1 MSNITEWINRELYP
15 ALYDKIDAA
24 FPELHF
30 IRNSRGEWNS
40 PRKLDGSEP
49 KHPRRDKTVVTAK
62 YAGLLEQGGDAL
74 SFIDYVKSRDGAEF
88 ISAVKTLAAVVG
100 LSLPEREG
108 YNAGEYAKRAR
119 SLSVL
124 ETANSYFLYQLG
136 QPEAG
141 EIRAYLESRGY
152 SPEIIK
158 DMGLGFIPSNSRLTD
173 YLKKQGYSAEE
184 ITEALPI
191 STDTRIGTSH
201 RLTIAYRSGGAI
213 KGFKFRT
220 IGDHTPK
227 YINSKGLDKST
238 GFFNL
243 GYIQGSKDLVI
254 VEGELDALHA
264 TAAGLENVVA
274 TAGSNLTEEA
284 VKDAIAR
291 GAKRFTICFDREPGK
306 DARSTR
312 SAIDTILK
320 LSSQVFIAELPDLG
334 GDKTD
339 PDRVIKEQGAEGLRR
354 AIDEAAPYYLY
365 TFQETLNKYDALQG
379 EEGLTHKQQEDLIRE
394 LVSSGRLIK
403 DPLHRARYNEALLA
417 CEPLRELGLTEEALP
432 KVLKKIE
439 DEQKQQEQQKA
450 AEALLAKASK
460 QIQGGDVK
468 AGLQELREGLPAVS
482 TIAKATDF
490 EEYLKPVSLDNVITK
505 LREKATG
512 LKSGYKIGA
521 EEITYPA
528 GALTFIAA
536 PTGHGKT
543 TFLINAILKAVSDHP
558 EREFHFFSYEES
570 QEAIV
575 RNTLNTFADMPLS
588 INNRRTIESL
598 LVTGSPD
605 YISREHRD
613 SLPQFREKQREL
625 ADLLESG
632 RLRIHYTDYSSDDL
646 TELITYLNANSQIG
660 GIFIDYMQLLHKG
673 NRGKNKYGSRQEELK
688 QICIDLKDLAVKT
701 ALPIILG
708 AQFNR
713 VVVNPLLL
721 HYSDI
726 GEAGDI
732 ERIASLIIGLWDT
745 SQPTKEGKESVKKAS
760 KGPEEDPLEELLKPG
775 QMFMRVLKNRQG
787 QTGGE
792 NSFKYDGNRGRIYQA
807 EQKKRESLPGG
818 LRFE

>member
-30 IRNSRGEWNS
+30 IRNSRGEWHS

-49 KHPRRDKTVVTAK
+49 KHPRKDKTVVTAK
-62 YAGLLEQGGDAL
+62 YAGLLEQGGDAP
-74 SFIDYVKSRDGAEF
+74 SFIDYVKNRDGAEF
-88 ISAVKTLAAVVG
+88 IPAVKTLAALVG

-108 YNAGEYAKRAR
+108 YNPAEYAKRAR

-124 ETANSYFLYQLG
+124 ETANSYFLYQLS

-141 EIRAYLESRGY
+141 EIRSYLESRGY

-173 YLKKQGYSAEE
+173 YLKKQGYSAED

-201 RLTIAYRSGGAI
+201 RLIIAYRSGGAI

-227 YINSKGLDKST
+227 YLNSKGLDRST

-274 TAGSNLTEEA
+274 TGGSNLTEEA

-334 GDKTD
+334 GGKTD

-403 DPLHRARYNEALLA
+403 APLHRARYNEALLA

-439 DEQKQQEQQKA
+439 EEQKQQEQQKA
-450 AEALLAKASK
+450 AEVLLSKASK

-482 TIAKATDF
+482 TIAKVAEF
-490 EEYLKPVSLDNVITK
+490 EEYLKPLSLEDIEQK
-505 LREKATG
+505 LRNKPPG
-512 LKSGYKIGA
+512 IKSGYTIG

-536 PTGHGKT
+536 GTGHGKT
-543 TFLINAILKAVSDHP
+543 TFLINAILKAVSDYP

-570 QEAIV
+570 REAIF
-575 RNTLNTFADMPLS
+575 RNTLNTFAEMPLS
-588 INNRRTIESL
+588 LNNRRTIESL
-598 LVTGSPD
+598 LATGSEEFVSRD
-605 YISREHRD
+605 YGD
-613 SLPQFREKQREL
+613 SLPQFHARQREL
-625 ADLLESG
+625 AGLLESG
-632 RLRIHYTDYSSDDL
+632 RLRIHYTDYSSDELID
-646 TELITYLNANSQIG
+646 LITYLNANSKIG
-660 GIFIDYMQLLHKG
+660 GAFIDYMQLLHKG

-688 QICIDLKDLAVKT
+688 QICIDLKDLAVET
-701 ALPIILG
+701 QLPIVVG

-713 VVVNPLLL
+713 EVVNPLLM
-721 HYSDI
+721 HTSKI

-732 ERIASLIIGLWDT
+732 ERIASLVIGLWDT
-745 SQPTKEGKESVKKAS
+745 NKRGILSNDEKKEISN
-760 KGPEEDPLEELLKPG
+760 KPNLFAENHIY
-775 QMFMRVLKNRQG
+775 MSVLKNRQG
-787 QTGGE
+787 LSGGE
-792 NSFKYDGNRGRIYQA
+792 ASFKYDGNLGKIYQA
-807 EQKKRESLPGG
+807 EQQKEESLPGG
-818 LRFE
+818 LRCFE